1 MSLMH
6 CVAFLRRWVIMM
18 AGGAGGGFEVDYRLL
33 AEAAEGINGVISQ
46 LSDLGIAETGEEG
59 RGFALLDMDAEGLGV
74 PSLMS
79 AFSGFTGRWSWGVRT
94 LVQDGNQFAQR
105 LGLAAGVYADTERY
119 LSGVIKA
126 AVNAAWGDPHL
137 SGQQVE
143 DESYGQGFSAW
154 KPSMTLSPQER
165 HEMDQINSSEIQD
178 IKGGPWWLQAAR
190 TADKNVR

>member
-1 MSLMH
+1 MH
-6 CVAFLRRWVIMM
+6 CVAFLRQWVIMM

-105 LGLAAGVYADTERY
+105 LG
-119 LSGVIKA
+119 
-126 AVNAAWGDPHL
+126 
-137 SGQQVE
+137 GQI
-143 DESYGQGFSAW
+143 FSAW
-154 KPSMTLSPQER
+154 KPAMTLSPQER
-165 HEMDQINSSEIQD
+165 REMDQINSSEIQD

-190 TADKNVR
+190 TADKNVG